1 MKVAVLY
8 LRVVRR
14 ADPSLPMPFPYDVG
28 HARFL
33 DSYRKFTPEI
43 EHDLVVVNCG
53 ITKDVSP
60 FDDLANKYCYYDGL
74 GSDCGTYQ
82 AVVPTLK
89 HDLVLCLNSI
99 AYFWR
104 PGWLE
109 PFVAAAEKMG
119 PGVYGASAS
128 CENNPHLRTP
138 AIACAPKIMAAYPML
153 VNSRQDAI
161 EFESGRLNFSLWA
174 EQSGYPSVMV
184 AADGVYQREDWR
196 KPPNIF
202 RRGDQSNCLIWD
214 RHTEIYARASTS
226 DKLKLER
233 AADNRG

>member
-14 ADPSLPMPFPYDVG
+14 ADPSLPMPFPYDRG

-33 DSYRKFTPEI
+33 DTYRKFTPTV
-43 EHDLVVVNCG
+43 EHDLIIVNCG

-60 FDDLANKYCYYDGL
+60 FDDIAHKYCYYDGL

-82 AVVPTLK
+82 AVVPTLNY
-89 HDLVLCLNSI
+89 DLVLCLNSI
-99 AYFWR
+99 VYFWR

-109 PFVAAAEKMG
+109 PFISACDRFG

-138 AIACAPKIMAAYPML
+138 SIACSPKVMSGYPML
-153 VNSRQDAI
+153 INSRQDAI
-161 EFESGRLNFSLWA
+161 EFESGPNNFSLWS
-174 EQSGYPSVMV
+174 EQSGYASVMV
-184 AADGVYQREDWR
+184 ASDGFYHRENWR
-196 KPPNIF
+196 TPNNIF

-214 RHTEIYARASTS
+214 RHTEIYAKASAAE
-226 DKLKLER
+226 KIQLER
-233 AADNRG
+233 MADQC